1 MIMSTITNNTDPPA
15 ADVAPMRK
23 ISALWLIP
31 LVTLLVGAWMVYDDW
46 SQRGPLITI
55 EFASAEGLEEGITK
69 IKTLDVEVGQVE
81 KITLNKDLDGVIV
94 TARINIEFKN
104 LLREGSLFW
113 VVQPNVSLSG
123 VTGLSTIL
131 TGQYIRFAPGDTGR
145 VTSDFRGLDN
155 PPLTPVNAPGLRLTL
170 VTHGDF
176 YFSKGDLIHYQGI
189 PVGKVEEV
197 DFNFTER
204 KIYYKVFID
213 APYHQLISS
222 ETRFWKASGIRAELS
237 SGGFELDMGPIDSLL
252 LGGISFTVPEGQF
265 NSDPVAEDTLFYVY
279 ANRSAIFEK
288 QYLYAIQYWV
298 MVDGNVGGL
307 NVGAPVMHRG
317 VQVGKV
323 LRTDYIPEGR
333 NLLDKSMSIPI
344 LIEINPGRLGL
355 PDSEESLQRATAD
368 INDWI
373 DQGLAATIKSQNFL
387 LGSRMIDLQYG
398 ERPRHA
404 EVKYFKD
411 LVIIPTGLD
420 MLAKY
425 TDSIDDFIA
434 KINGLPIED
443 VMAKLE
449 VLLDEGAT
457 TMVTIQS
464 AARSADALV
473 GNDRN
478 AVLVEQLSSTLS
490 ALQDLAESFAAD
502 SQANRDL
509 QRLLQTT
516 SALLEELK
524 PLVSELKNQPSSLI
538 FPTSQPAEIEPQRK
552 EP

>member
-1 MIMSTITNNTDPPA
+1 MSTTNNTDPP
-15 ADVAPMRK
+15 VANVEPMRK

-31 LVTLLVGAWMVYDDW
+31 IITLLVGAWMVYDDW

-81 KITLNKDLDGVIV
+81 KITLNRDLDGVIV

-123 VTGLSTIL
+123 VTGLGTIL
-131 TGQYIRFAPGDTGR
+131 TGQYIRFAPGDAGQ
-145 VTSDFRGLDN
+145 VTSDFRGLDS
-155 PPLTPVNAPGLRLTL
+155 PPLTPVNAPGLRLKL

-189 PVGKVEEV
+189 QVGKVEEV
-197 DFNFTER
+197 EFNFAER

-222 ETRFWKASGIRAELS
+222 EARFWKASGIRAGLTSE
-237 SGGFELDMGPIDSLL
+237 GFELDMGPIDSLL

-265 NSDPVAEDTLFYVY
+265 NSEPVAEDSLFYVY
-279 ANRSAIFEK
+279 PNHSAIFEK
-288 QYLYAIQYWV
+288 QYLYSIQYWV
-298 MVDGNVGGL
+298 MVQGNVGGL
-307 NVGAPVMHRG
+307 NVGAPVKHRG
-317 VQVGKV
+317 MQVGKV

-355 PDSEESLQRATAD
+355 PDSEESLKRASAD
-368 INDWI
+368 INNWI
-373 DQGLAATIKSQNFL
+373 EQGLVATIKSQNFL
-387 LGSRMIDLQYG
+387 LGSRMIDLQYDDN
-398 ERPRHA
+398 PQHA
-404 EVKYFKD
+404 EVTYFKD
-411 LVIIPTGLD
+411 LMVIPTGLD

-425 TDSIDDFIA
+425 TDSIDDFIDR
-434 KINGLPIED
+434 INGLPIEQ
-443 VMAKLE
+443 VLAKLE
-449 VLLDEGAT
+449 VLLDEGAA
-457 TMVTIQS
+457 TMVSIQS
-464 AARSADALV
+464 AARSADELV
-473 GNDRN
+473 GDDRN
-478 AVLVEQLSSTLS
+478 AVLIEQLSGTLS
-490 ALQDLAESFAAD
+490 ALQELAESFAAD

-509 QRLLQTT
+509 LRLLQST

-524 PLVSELKNQPSSLI
+524 PLVSELKNQPNGLI
-538 FPTSQPAEIEPQRK
+538 FPTSQPAEIEPRRK